1 MSQPPGFTDKDQPN
15 HVCRLRKALYGL
27 KQALR
32 AWYSELKSYLIQSGF
47 QNSLADTS
55 LFIYKQQAKFV
66 YVLVYVD
73 TILVTGSDSN
83 LVQQVNSSLA
93 TWFSI
98 KDMGNLSYFLGIE
111 VVRTS

>member
-47 QNSLADTS
+47 QNSLADIS

-73 TILVTGSDSN
+73 DILVTGSDSK

-93 TWFSI
+93 TRFSI
-98 KDMGNLSYFLGIE
+98 KDMGNLGYFLGIE